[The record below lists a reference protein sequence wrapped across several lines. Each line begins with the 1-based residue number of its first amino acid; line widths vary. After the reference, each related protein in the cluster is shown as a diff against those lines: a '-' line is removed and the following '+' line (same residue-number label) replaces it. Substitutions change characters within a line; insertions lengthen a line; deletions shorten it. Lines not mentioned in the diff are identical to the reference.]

1 MTERLTTAG
10 AIAPGASSETT
21 TTVTRA
27 LLACGL
33 VAGPLYVVVALLQVL
48 FRDGFDLSRQ
58 PLSMLSLGDLGWIQI
73 TNFVVGG
80 LLAVGFAVGLRR
92 VLRGGRGG
100 TWGPRLLVLY
110 GVGLI
115 AGGVFVPDPALGFPP
130 GTPDGIPDQF
140 SWHAILHAVAPPL
153 AFLSLIVACFILV
166 RRFAALGQ
174 RGWAAYSAATGV
186 ACLALGAWPG
196 QDGLSVRLAVAQ
208 VIAWAWVLV
217 LATRLLTEPAAMT
230 ATVAAEI
237 QHAAAKTAR
246 PGPGPG
252 SDG

>member
-1 MTERLTTAG
+1 MRQELTTPGAG
-10 AIAPGASSETT
+10 APGASSETT

-92 VLRGGRGG
+92 ALGGGRGG
-100 TWGPRLLVLY
+100 TWGPRLLGGY
-110 GVGLI
+110 GLGLL

-130 GTPDGIPDQF
+130 GTPAGIPDPATW
-140 SWHAILHAVAPPL
+140 SWHGLLHSFAPPL
-153 AFLSLIVACFILV
+153 AFLALIVACFVFV
-166 RRFAALGQ
+166 RRFAGLRQ

-186 ACLALGAWPG
+186 ACLALSAWPG
-196 QDGLSVRLAVAQ
+196 QDGLSVRLAVALLFG
-208 VIAWAWVLV
+208 WAWVSA
-217 LATRLLTEPAAMT
+217 LATRLLTELPDRT
-230 ATVAAEI
+230 
-237 QHAAAKTAR
+237 
-246 PGPGPG
+246 G
-252 SDG
+252 SMRTSDPQ